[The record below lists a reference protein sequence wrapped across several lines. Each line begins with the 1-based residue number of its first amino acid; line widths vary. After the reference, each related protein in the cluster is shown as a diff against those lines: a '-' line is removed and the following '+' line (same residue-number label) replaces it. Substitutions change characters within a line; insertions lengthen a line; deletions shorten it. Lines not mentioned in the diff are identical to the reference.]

1 MTDVV
6 VEQCQNRVD
15 TEIGKTAVGHLYIST
30 VKTGSVKTKFFI
42 EKVVF
47 NFEKTFNLI
56 PDGGKNKLAQ
66 MQDIP

>member
-1 MTDVV
+1 
-6 VEQCQNRVD
+6 
-15 TEIGKTAVGHLYIST
+15 LYIST